1 MKEQFKL
8 ELRPSSEQE
17 KCFEGIPL
25 RPKCVFKFVN
35 WFFSVFQ
42 SLQMYC
48 NIFCHLADSSS
59 IKTNLEIVIF
69 RQKNTYVQLFRSR
82 HFRENQRNQVISCN
96 IKLKALLE
104 VKRKP
109 LMVNCICNKI
119 LSENNHCRLH
129 KPQELIITQYA

>member
-1 MKEQFKL
+1 MKEQFQL

-25 RPKCVFKFVN
+25 RSKCVFKFVN

-69 RQKNTYVQLFRSR
+69 RQKIHMCSYSGPG
-82 HFRENQRNQVISCN
+82 ISE
-96 IKLKALLE
+96 KTKETRLL
-104 VKRKP
+104 VA
-109 LMVNCICNKI
+109 I
-119 LSENNHCRLH
+119 
-129 KPQELIITQYA
+129 